1 MEAALDCARRRA
13 DTDAVSEKM
22 VPYLIRHIPE
32 EMHAHWLLE
41 DLEVLGFDRSQILA
55 RSPSPRV
62 AALVGSQYYWIFHHH
77 PVALFGYM
85 ELVEGYPP
93 NVIEIEKLIAAT
105 GYPRE
110 AFRSLLRHAEIDQ
123 LHRDDLHKVLDDL
136 PMARHHWLTTSISAI
151 QTVHLANAAL
161 HEIVEQ

>member
-1 MEAALDCARRRA
+1 
-13 DTDAVSEKM
+13 
-22 VPYLIRHIPE
+22 
-32 EMHAHWLLE
+32 
-41 DLEVLGFDRSQILA
+41 
-55 RSPSPRV
+55 
-62 AALVGSQYYWIFHHH
+62 
-77 PVALFGYM
+77 M